1 MRLRI
6 GAKSV
11 GLFCIVGLL
20 PITILSIGSFLSA
33 RDAMQRVVADNLAL
47 SARETVDNL
56 ERFFDATATD
66 LATWSQLRVMQDTL
80 IDDQEREIATDLNQ
94 LIARYPQFA
103 QLAVLNAEGRVIAS
117 TRAAD
122 LGRDWS
128 AGDLFA
134 NPRRGDGF
142 QGTVAASSDGESMTL
157 AFAQPI
163 RATYDQSTVIGILVG
178 AVDWSKVQ
186 GLL

>member
-6 GAKSV
+6 GTKSV
-11 GLFCIVGLL
+11 ALFCIVGLL
-20 PITILSIGSFLSA
+20 PVIVLSVASFLSA

-66 LATWSQLRVMQDTL
+66 LATWSQLRVMQDAL
-80 IDDQEREIATDLNQ
+80 IDDQEGEIATDLNQ

-103 QLAVLNAEGRVIAS
+103 RLSVLNAEGRVVAS
-117 TRAAD
+117 TRAD
-122 LGRDWS
+122 DIGREWS

-134 NPRRGDGF
+134 RPRRGSGF
-142 QGTVAASSDGESMTL
+142 QGTVGASADDGRMTL
-157 AFAQPI
+157 TFAQPI
-163 RATYDQSTVIGILVG
+163 RAAQS
-178 AVDWSKVQ
+178 AASQ
-186 GLL
+186 PA